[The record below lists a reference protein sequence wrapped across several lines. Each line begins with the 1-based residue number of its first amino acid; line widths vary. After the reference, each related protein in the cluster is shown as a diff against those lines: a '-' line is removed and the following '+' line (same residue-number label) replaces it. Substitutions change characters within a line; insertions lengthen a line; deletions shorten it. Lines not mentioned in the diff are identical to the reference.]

1 MRARLVTQPAGAL
14 DTTGGRSLISNRAAV
29 VAFAYLAGVAV
40 AELVVTY
47 LSPQLG
53 LALHGLLLV
62 LIFLHASLGA
72 QGNARKLLYTLAL
85 APLIRLLSLS
95 MPLLQFQFTYWYLI
109 IGAPLLIGAVLVLR
123 LTGYSAASVGLG
135 WGRRLPWQMAVG
147 FSGLSLGFVE
157 YYILRPQP
165 LAQALSFQQVWLPA
179 LILLVFTGFLE
190 ELIFRG
196 LMQRAAIAVLNR
208 AGLLYVS
215 LLFAALHI
223 GYRSLLD
230 IAFVFCVG
238 LYFSVAVERTRS
250 LFGVTLAHGLT
261 NVALFLVFPF
271 LR

>member
-1 MRARLVTQPAGAL
+1 
-14 DTTGGRSLISNRAAV
+14 
-29 VAFAYLAGVAV
+29 
-40 AELVVTY
+40 
-47 LSPQLG
+47 
-53 LALHGLLLV
+53 
-62 LIFLHASLGA
+62 
-72 QGNARKLLYTLAL
+72 
-85 APLIRLLSLS
+85 